1 MEPVEGLATY
11 EGTARFATRLGA
23 RKDFY
28 ALSQG
33 LFFSSLGLGTFRK
46 EPYREENYL
55 RSYEDAIQEALNQGC
70 NHFDTAINYRYQ
82 ESEKELGRA
91 LKKAFQE
98 GRIKRDEVIIA
109 TKGGFLPLEFPFPDN
124 PYEWIQKNIIDSKLA
139 TKEEVVVDQHCLSV
153 PFLEWSLNKSLENLN
168 LKSVDI
174 FYIHNPET
182 QLGYVSKWE
191 VYQRLHRCFQWCESK
206 IKEGKIGS
214 YGIATW
220 NGFSYMPEHVEH
232 LNLASL
238 VRIARE
244 VGGKNHGFKFVQFP
258 YNLGKTS
265 AYTVLSQTLDSGEVL
280 SPFGAAKALG
290 IEIILSSS
298 LLQMNLF
305 KRPFSDRAAALL
317 GGNSDVQSALQF
329 ARSAEGATCALFGSQ
344 DPLHVKHNF
353 ELKTQ
358 PRVPKK
364 YYQLLY
370 RMSA

>member
-1 MEPVEGLATY
+1 
-11 EGTARFATRLGA
+11 
-23 RKDFY
+23 
-28 ALSQG
+28 
-33 LFFSSLGLGTFRK
+33 
-46 EPYREENYL
+46 
-55 RSYEDAIQEALNQGC
+55 
-70 NHFDTAINYRYQ
+70 
-82 ESEKELGRA
+82 
-91 LKKAFQE
+91 
-98 GRIKRDEVIIA
+98 
-109 TKGGFLPLEFPFPDN
+109 
-124 PYEWIQKNIIDSKLA
+124 
-139 TKEEVVVDQHCLSV
+139 
-153 PFLEWSLNKSLENLN
+153 
-168 LKSVDI
+168 
-174 FYIHNPET
+174 
-182 QLGYVSKWE
+182 
-191 VYQRLHRCFQWCESK
+191 
-206 IKEGKIGS
+206 
-214 YGIATW
+214 
-220 NGFSYMPEHVEH
+220 MPEHVEH